1 MEQSNNSFATGMLVN
16 MALIVGG
23 VGALMWLSTQGHAE
37 AEKAMEGAG
46 NFIMVCAMLVPFF
59 WGLSAIASNGRDGL
73 SSRRSTFVIIAV
85 IAVQMA
91 LFYILPPI
99 VERGNKATVELV
111 QLFNA
116 AGSNFSK

>member
-37 AEKAMEGAG
+37 AEKTMEGAG
-46 NFIMVCAMLVPFF
+46 NFIMACAMLVPFF
-59 WGLSAIASNGRDGL
+59 WGLSAIGSNGMEGL
-73 SSRRSTFVIIAV
+73 RGRRVTFIIVAV
-85 IAVQMA
+85 ILVQMA

-99 VERGNKATVELV
+99 VERGGKATVELV
-111 QLFNA
+111 QLFSG